1 MERLKILIADDHA
14 LVLEGM
20 LVLSE
25 GAFEIVGKAYD
36 GNTLLELSRLVR
48 PEVYLIDINMPGV
61 GGVEAARQ
69 LLKQDVNARILFIS
83 GDSSIRRVRE
93 ALTMGGSGYISKR
106 ASYDELAAAIE
117 AVARGEKYLERPVQ
131 QELERQGDSGLLL
144 LTPRQLSVLQ
154 LIAEGLTAKE
164 IAFRLGLS
172 PRTAEFHRQCIMERL
187 NLHSTAEL
195 TRLAIETGLIGSA
208 LPPTAPMAKHHVA
221 G

>member
-36 GNTLLELSRLVR
+36 GNTLLELSRQVR
-48 PEVYLIDINMPGV
+48 PDVYLIDINMPGV

-144 LTPRQLSVLQ
+144 
-154 LIAEGLTAKE
+154 
-164 IAFRLGLS
+164 
-172 PRTAEFHRQCIMERL
+172 
-187 NLHSTAEL
+187 
-195 TRLAIETGLIGSA
+195 
-208 LPPTAPMAKHHVA
+208 
-221 G
+221 